1 MEFKIKIMPD
11 DTSVKLHKGDKIIT
25 AKVSD
30 LAKEAKLG
38 ETAYRSVVMRITN
51 NETGEVEF
59 VPLYSWTEKK
69 K

>member
-1 MEFKIKIMPD
+1 MTEKELK
-11 DTSVKLHKGDKIIT
+11 
-25 AKVSD
+25 
-30 LAKEAKLG
+30 AKEKL
-38 ETAYRSVVMRITN
+38 ENTVYRSIYLRIKN

>member
-1 MEFKIKIMPD
+1 MCLKPM
-11 DTSVKLHKGDKIIT
+11 KIINKMEEKGNKAT
-25 AKVSD
+25 D
-30 LAKEAKLG
+30 KLFN
-38 ETAYRSVVMRITN
+38 TVYRSIVMRITN

>member
-1 MEFKIKIMPD
+1 MTFVGMTGMCLKPM
-11 DTSVKLHKGDKIIT
+11 KIINKMEEKGNK
-25 AKVSD
+25 AKD
-30 LAKEAKLG
+30 KLFN
-38 ETAYRSVVMRITN
+38 TVYRSIVMRITN

>member
-1 MEFKIKIMPD
+1 MTEKE
-11 DTSVKLHKGDKIIT
+11 LR
-25 AKVSD
+25 
-30 LAKEAKLG
+30 AKEKL
-38 ETAYRSVVMRITN
+38 ENTVYRSIYLRITN

>member
-1 MEFKIKIMPD
+1 MTEKELK
-11 DTSVKLHKGDKIIT
+11 
-25 AKVSD
+25 
-30 LAKEAKLG
+30 AKEKLKN
-38 ETAYRSVVMRITN
+38 TVYRSVYLRITN